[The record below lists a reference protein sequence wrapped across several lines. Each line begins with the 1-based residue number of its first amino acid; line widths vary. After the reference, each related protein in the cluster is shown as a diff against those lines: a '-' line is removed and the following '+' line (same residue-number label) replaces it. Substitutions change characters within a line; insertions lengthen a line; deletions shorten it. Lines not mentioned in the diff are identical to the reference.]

1 MMKQYY
7 VLLDSDGYITTWSME
22 EQEGFIKIK
31 AKEEDFNKLD
41 FVRVEKGKAKV
52 DESRRKK
59 LAEEYETGTKSE
71 LGELIQE
78 NANLLLYTAEVELS
92 AQQSRQDYAD
102 LLLTLAEAGVL

>member
-7 VLLDSDGYITTWSME
+7 VLLDADGYITAWAAE
-22 EQEGFIKIK
+22 EQEGFLKIK

-59 LAEEYETGTKSE
+59 LIEEYEAGTKSE
-71 LGELIQE
+71 LEELIQE
-78 NANLLLYTAEVELS
+78 NANQLLYTAEVEQVS
-92 AQQSRQDYAD
+92 QRSRQDYAD